1 MSRSSGTFLR
11 KIRNQLQLNMRDV
24 QKMSLTI
31 ARGEQNKRFY
41 IPISRL
47 AKIENDESTPNQF
60 KLFTLSSIYGIAFEE
75 ILRRYGVSPDR
86 IHRYRSEIKL
96 SATRP
101 VSTEIHS
108 WETKVTVPVSLDP
121 SFKWQST
128 QLINRVVARWGEIP
142 AAFLIECNPK
152 RHMYA
157 YIGLDDDTM
166 MPLLR
171 PGSLVTIDPERRDV
185 LKGGWRDEYERPIYL
200 VELRDGYLCGWCQV
214 EGLHLT
220 VVPYPTSTAPLRTF
234 RLSTEAEVIGQVVGV
249 AMRLVP
255 PIQADSEH
263 APTSLRSS
271 DLPSEDS
278 AAGEHASAPLK
289 ARKTSDSNPSGA
301 YDRSGE
307 MFDQKTGNPLSCHAE
322 SPKT

>member
-1 MSRSSGTFLR
+1 MSRSSGNFLR
-11 KIRNQLQLNMRDV
+11 QIRNQLHLNMRDV
-24 QKMSLTI
+24 QKLSLAI
-31 ARGEQNKRFY
+31 ARGEQNRRFY

-60 KLFTLSSIYGIAFEE
+60 KLFTLSSIYGIGFDE

-86 IHRYRSEIKL
+86 IHRYRSQIKL

-101 VSTEIHS
+101 VSAEIHS
-108 WETKVTVPVSLDP
+108 LETKVTVPVCLDP
-121 SFKWQST
+121 SFKWQNT

-171 PGSLVTIDPERRDV
+171 PGSLVMIDPERRDV
-185 LKGGWRDEYERPIYL
+185 LPGGWRTEYERPIYL
-200 VELRDGYLCGWCQV
+200 VELRDGYLCGWCQI
-214 EGLHLT
+214 EDLRLT
-220 VVPYPTSTAPLRTF
+220 VVPYPTSTAPLRSF

-249 AMRLVP
+249 AMRLVSP
-255 PIQADSEH
+255 MRGEFEH
-263 APTSLRSS
+263 EPTAPVRA
-271 DLPSEDS
+271 DLPD
-278 AAGEHASAPLK
+278 AEHP
-289 ARKTSDSNPSGA
+289 ARQDVSRFESNKSSNSNP
-301 YDRSGE
+301 E
-307 MFDQKTGNPLSCHAE
+307 P
-322 SPKT
+322 